1 MRHDAPP
8 GQLALLH
15 VVLEYCP
22 HLTDAELAAIAGAL
36 SRSLGDLQASA
47 LASLAQAN

>member
-1 MRHDAPP
+1 MPEGKAM
-8 GQLALLH
+8 LH

-22 HLTDAELAAIAGAL
+22 QLGDAELAAVAGAL